1 MYDFLSDNN
10 LLSPNQSGFRSD
22 DSWINQLL
30 SINHEILNTFD
41 KRLEVRGIFLDI
53 LKAFDKVWHDCLI
66 FKLCQ
71 NGINAD
77 IINILRDFLRN
88 MKQRVV
94 LNGHCSSWADVSTVV
109 PQESILGSLLLLM
122 YINDLSDWWSYLL
135 MVLFTSLFSMVH
147 DVNTSA
153 SDLKHSLHIPPPLPL
168 GDGGGGGGGGGKSLA
183 IF

>member
-135 MVLFTSLFSMVH
+135 MTLLCFSWFMMLILQRVILNVVYTSPPSPWVMV
-147 DVNTSA
+147 VVV
-153 SDLKHSLHIPPPLPL
+153 
-168 GDGGGGGGGGGKSLA
+168 GGGGKSLA